1 MKNYEAPQVV
11 ELGNAD
17 ALVLG
22 SIPFPVLDN
31 PGEPDGYN

>member
-1 MKNYEAPQVV
+1 MKNYETPQVV

-22 SIPFPVLDN
+22 DVILPLKDN
-31 PGEPDGYN
+31 PDEPEGRE